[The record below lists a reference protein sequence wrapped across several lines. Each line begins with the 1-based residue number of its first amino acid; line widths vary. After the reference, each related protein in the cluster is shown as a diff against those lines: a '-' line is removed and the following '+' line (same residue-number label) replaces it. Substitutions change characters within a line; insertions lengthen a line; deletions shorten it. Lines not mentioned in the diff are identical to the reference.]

1 MKPSVIAIDPSLPI
15 HFLLSL
21 LVVFVG
27 CSSTKWGTYEGKS
40 LGRALNIGEA
50 GEENVR
56 YDGDGKVITA
66 ERKWL
71 KGTQSD
77 TLTGF
82 KYFLDFGAL
91 MFEQGKKTGA
101 NTVVPGSGNLVP

>member
-1 MKPSVIAIDPSLPI
+1 MKT
-15 HFLLSL
+15 L
-21 LVVFVG
+21 LVVLLSIG
-27 CSSTKWGTYEGKS
+27 LTACSHTKWGTYEGHS

-50 GEENVR
+50 GEETVR
-56 YDGDGKVITA
+56 YDGEGKVIAA